1 MSEVVKHKQ
10 FYYTA
15 NTKVKGTS
23 AFVDADWTRL
33 DGAPSDTLI
42 SNFDYRTN
50 QFGDFYD
57 LDTDNFDSEQQ
68 RMAQHLIGYQPRKY
82 LKNIINDDVAQYK
95 FYQGFGREKGTTNE
109 LTKMFDA
116 I

>member
-1 MSEVVKHKQ
+1 MSTVVKHKQ

-15 NTKVKGTS
+15 NKKLKGS
-23 AFVDADWTRL
+23 ATFVDADWTRL

-68 RMAQHLIGYQPRKY
+68 RMAQHIIDKILRNYF
-82 LKNIINDDVAQYK
+82 KNIINDDVAQYK
-95 FYQGFGREKGTTNE
+95 FY
-109 LTKMFDA
+109 
-116 I
+116 

>member
-1 MSEVVKHKQ
+1 MSDVVKYKQ

-15 NTKVKGTS
+15 NTKLKGS
-23 AFVDADWTRL
+23 ATFVDADWTRL

-57 LDTDNFDSEQQ
+57 LDTDNFDTEQQ
-68 RMAQHLIGYQPRKY
+68 RMAQHIIGYQPRNY
-82 LKNIINDDVAQYK
+82 LKNIINVWYLRNYR
-95 FYQGFGREKGTTNE
+95 F
-109 LTKMFDA
+109 
-116 I
+116 